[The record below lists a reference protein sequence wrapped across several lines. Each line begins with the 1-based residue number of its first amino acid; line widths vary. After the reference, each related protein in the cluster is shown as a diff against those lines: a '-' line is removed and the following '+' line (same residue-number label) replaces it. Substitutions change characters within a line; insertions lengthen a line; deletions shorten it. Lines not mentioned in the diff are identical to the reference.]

1 MAGYLRH
8 LMRPDMTGFLPLS
21 PLVRRLGCARDLAAR
36 TIKQAPILSL
46 FLIVGA
52 AFVSLEYKGVITE
65 WRAMYP
71 TDAKQ
76 QAALQLCYVE
86 NHQFNRMS
94 NEDRES
100 CYEQWLPRLPDHPT
114 P

>member
-1 MAGYLRH
+1 MISAIA
-8 LMRPDMTGFLPLS
+8 TGA
-21 PLVRRLGCARDLAAR
+21 VR
-36 TIKQAPILSL
+36 TMKQAPILSL
-46 FLIVGA
+46 FLIIGA
-52 AFVSLEYKGVITE
+52 VFISLEYKGVTTE

-76 QAALQLCYVE
+76 QAALQLCYVD

-94 NEDRES
+94 NEAREG
-100 CYEQWLPRLPDHPT
+100 CYEKWLPRLPNRLT